1 MKTKR
6 NIAIASVGVALATAV
21 LSWAVPA
28 SATSGASF
36 TETAIPLAVLDP
48 GQTTTH
54 HGITYIK
61 GMTIVQ
67 IELSPSPLLNGRAKV
82 VLDLEINA
90 EGNAVFT
97 AQAFKETGTW
107 DFSASPPQFTRTG
120 GVWEGEVHGAGNMAG
135 NLAAAGTLYGIL
147 GDVKGMEYTIEGGG
161 PANGIASYT
170 VVITQP
176 RTRDLD
182 FELLLRGIQI
192 RAGVKVDIHASVFV
206 NEKHPCEGDTVLGLH
221 GMICAGSN
229 WKPLAESL
237 FADNDA
243 GRKVGRFV
251 ALDMPGR
258 NGSGVPV
265 GMAVNEL
272 TLEDYVAIVFGALD
286 ALREQNIKP
295 QTLLGHS
302 MGGEVI
308 QMAQQQLLARGSS
321 LRRQYNIKSVLLL
334 ASGALQSQPGPSFWW
349 AIIDPSQDFLLV
361 SAAAWQGV
369 FANSLGQLVIGT
381 PTVAEITAYHYAANE
396 PMSIVM
402 EETAFP
408 SFQAPTVEA
417 GIFAPRYQTT
427 LQMVNYEQDPFS
439 PADPAGY
446 IYLTGDSQ
454 LTHYVAV
461 PGADV
466 CHALHIAQPGLLMN
480 AIAEKITVP

>member
-1 MKTKR
+1 MKKKR
-6 NIAIASVGVALATAV
+6 NIAIATLGVALSTLV

-28 SATSGASF
+28 SAKSGASF
-36 TETAIPLAVLDP
+36 PETAIPLALLDP

-54 HGITYIK
+54 HGITYVK

-90 EGNAVFT
+90 EADVVFT

-107 DFSASPPQFTRTG
+107 DLTASPPQFTRTG
-120 GVWEGEVHGAGNMAG
+120 GVWEGEVRGTGNMAG
-135 NLAAAGTLYGIL
+135 NLAATGKLYGIL
-147 GDVKGMEYTIEGGG
+147 GDVKGMEYRVEGGG
-161 PANGIASYT
+161 PANGVASYT
-170 VVITQP
+170 VMITQQ
-176 RTRDLD
+176 RTRDRD

-192 RAGVKVDIHASVFV
+192 RPGVTVDIHASVFV
-206 NEKHPCEGDTVLGLH
+206 NEKHPCQGDTVLGLH

-272 TLEDYVAIVFGALD
+272 TLEDYVATLFGALD

-302 MGGEVI
+302 LGGEVI
-308 QMAQQQLLARGSS
+308 QMAQQQLLTSGSS
-321 LRRQYNIKSVLLL
+321 LRRQYNIKNAVLL
-334 ASGALQSQPGPSFWW
+334 ASGALKSQPGPSFWW
-349 AIIDPSQDFLLV
+349 TIIDPSQDFLLV
-361 SAAAWQGV
+361 PDASWQGIFV
-369 FANSLGQLVIGT
+369 NAQGQLVIGT
-381 PTVAEITAYHYAANE
+381 PTVAEITAYHYSGAE

-402 EETAFP
+402 EESAFP
-408 SFQAPTVEA
+408 PLQAPTVAA
-417 GIFAPRYQTT
+417 GIFAPRHHTT

-446 IYLTGDSQ
+446 IYLTRDSR

-466 CHALHIAQPGLLMN
+466 CHALHVAQPGLVMN
-480 AIAEKITVP
+480 AIAGKIIVP